1 MKTIDFGKSTDFDEV
16 SDIKLTDD
24 NTGKVV
30 KVHHGSTPNSLFAR
44 VKLKAFLHYKTT
56 TSQNVLSEAQIKNFF
71 IL

>member
-30 KVHHGSTPNSLFAR
+30 KVHHGSTPMEVHLIHY
-44 VKLKAFLHYKTT
+44 LH
-56 TSQNVLSEAQIKNFF
+56 V
-71 IL
+71 